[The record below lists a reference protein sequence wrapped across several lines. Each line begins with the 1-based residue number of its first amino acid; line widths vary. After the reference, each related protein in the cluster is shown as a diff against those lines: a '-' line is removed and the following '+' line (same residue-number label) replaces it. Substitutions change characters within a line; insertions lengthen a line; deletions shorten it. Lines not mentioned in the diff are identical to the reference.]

1 MVSLSSLQ
9 ISPVGRLKKAHIL
22 AKSVGLSVSLKEQ
35 GNNMNG
41 VDSLIL
47 RMCLYH
53 RWFYIPRELL
63 QSVHSDDLDFNF
75 TSLRKH
81 GDHLQ
86 DGSNRKRMPS
96 LFKQKGIRGE
106 NSQFCFQGICF
117 SCKLKRAH
125 FPWSLKIG
133 STFL

>member
-1 MVSLSSLQ
+1 
-9 ISPVGRLKKAHIL
+9 
-22 AKSVGLSVSLKEQ
+22 
-35 GNNMNG
+35 MNG

-133 STFL
+133 STFLQHENKLFISLFFFSYLNWQGHYMSSVSGSPNVLSNGK